1 MTREDV
7 MREIA
12 EHLATR
18 KPTDPLIRLD
28 NWAAMAGLTYRELY
42 GRTRWHQA
50 YRDIIEQ
57 YMAASRAYHD
67 AVHEALRAAGANHI
81 AYLRPI
87 AEQFGISMKT
97 LRNKALR
104 LGLAN
109 IGPQRISVAK
119 CVAHAQVGMTLAE
132 LAQVTG
138 YKDYSLANF
147 IPRGRFEGR
156 IEFALRQVRDANGFN
171 RRRLVITHVGKPR
184 KRS

>member
-1 MTREDV
+1 VTREDV

-42 GRTRWHQA
+42 GRTRWKQE

-57 YMAASRAYHD
+57 YMAASRAYHE
-67 AVHEALRAAGANHI
+67 AVHAELRAAGANHI

-87 AEQFGISMKT
+87 AEKFDIPMKT
-97 LRNKALR
+97 LRNKARR
-104 LGLAN
+104 LCLAN
-109 IGPQRISVAK
+109 IGPRRISVAK

-132 LAQVTG
+132 LAQATG
-138 YKDYSLANF
+138 YKDYSLANL
-147 IPRGRFEGR
+147 IPRKRFAGL
-156 IEFALRQVRDANGFN
+156 IEFALRQVIDSSGCN

>member
-1 MTREDV
+1 VTREDV

-18 KPTDPLIRLD
+18 KPNDPLIRLD

-42 GRTRWHQA
+42 GRTKWNKA
-50 YRDIIEQ
+50 YKDIIEQ

-87 AEQFGISMKT
+87 AEQFGMSMKT
-97 LRNKALR
+97 LRNKAAR
-104 LGLAN
+104 LGLTN
-109 IGPQRISVAK
+109 IGPQRISVDK
-119 CVAHAQVGMTLAE
+119 CVANAQVGMTLVE
-132 LAQVTG
+132 LAQATG
-138 YKDYSLANF
+138 YKDYSLANL

-156 IEFALRQVRDANGFN
+156 IEFALRQVRDATGFN
-171 RRRLVITHVGKPR
+171 RRRLVITYVGKRR

>member
-18 KPTDPLIRLD
+18 KPNDPLIRLD

-42 GRTRWHQA
+42 GRTKWNKA
-50 YRDIIEQ
+50 YKDIIEQ

-87 AEQFGISMKT
+87 AEQFGMSMKT
-97 LRNKALR
+97 LRNKAAR
-104 LGLAN
+104 LGLTN
-109 IGPQRISVAK
+109 IGPQRISVDK
-119 CVAHAQVGMTLAE
+119 CVAHAQVGMTLVE
-132 LAQVTG
+132 LAQATG
-138 YKDYSLANF
+138 YKDYSLANL

-156 IEFALRQVRDANGFN
+156 IEFALRQVRDATGFN
-171 RRRLVITHVGKPR
+171 RRRLVITYVGKRR